1 MIIPDKLY
9 TVLKWLCLIFL
20 PAVSVLYMTLSKIWG
35 FPYSAEITG
44 TISAVCVFIGAII
57 GISTIGYNTRKI
69 GEKNNGESDNDE

>member
-9 TVLKWLCLIFL
+9 SVLKWLCLIFL
-20 PAVSVLYMTLSKIWG
+20 PAISVLYMTLAKIWG

-57 GISTIGYNTRKI
+57 GISTIGYNAKKI
-69 GEKNNGESDNDE
+69 GEKQNGNNNVE